1 MLFFFA
7 GLYDQNPAD
16 ILSRQGLTGPSPS
29 GKIKTSFLLKK
40 SFLKMYFQIKVIFLY
55 PSCIKRLFSITA
67 LQAIASR
74 TGGNPSMI
82 SSSMAARAAQRPMAS
97 PPASSTS
104 FKSSPSSATSSAANR
119 ANRSRFMSSTSSL
132 SRKDEDD
139 SDSDDEIGEY
149 WLSINVFSKQKES
162 GLESKS
168 QNNCIYLIFLF
179 SLE

>member
-1 MLFFFA
+1 
-7 GLYDQNPAD
+7 
-16 ILSRQGLTGPSPS
+16 
-29 GKIKTSFLLKK
+29 
-40 SFLKMYFQIKVIFLY
+40 MYFRIKVIFLY
-55 PSCIKRLFSITA
+55 SSIIKRLFSISA

-149 WLSINVFSKQKES
+149 WVLINVFSKQKES
-162 GLESKS
+162 GLESKKS
-168 QNNCIYLIFLF
+168 KLLYLFDF
-179 SLE
+179 SFQSWINPSKIQIWMTMTMR